1 MFEIIGNDIA
11 LLNEEDLRTLV
22 ALLCES
28 ELRRRDLA
36 IASVTWGGD
45 QNSSDGGLDV
55 RVELPAAALIEGFV
69 PRPITGFQ
77 VKKTDMPRSKILEE
91 MRPHGILRPV
101 IRELADKSGAYVI
114 VSSTDS
120 TSDSALQSRRTAMA
134 EAVQG
139 LPNRNALT
147 LDFYDR
153 TRIATWLRE
162 HPGLVLW
169 VRRGLESLSQPGART
184 VPGRTSLKASVAS
197 ICWTTLFEC
206 IREGKNEMMEFR
218 RLKGSYEFATSCG
231 TQVVWCASWG
241 FPASEKRD

>member
-169 VRRGLESLSQPGART
+169 VRERIGKPFTAWRPYGAWAYE
-184 VPGRTSLKASVAS
+184 PK
-197 ICWTTLFEC
+197 C

-218 RLKGSYEFATSCG
+218 RLKGSYEFATSCV